1 MIKPKLHSSQY
12 IGMTETGDVAFDL
25 SVFDRLYLGNIIIT
39 KRLTDKLIEKLIEH
53 KDKVILHLTCT
64 GMGGSKVE
72 PFVPTVEQTYQK
84 FCKLLEGG
92 FPVNQVVLRIDPIV
106 PTEKGMNTALK
117 VIDIF
122 FQNDHGIKRVRVS
135 SMDMYPHVKERF
147 EKAGFPIPYNSFHAP
162 VSVRHEMV
170 RVFERLGQEKGF
182 IVEVCGEPDLPSTSC
197 LSQKDIDILG
207 LTDTIQLVGNAGQR
221 GHCSCPG
228 NKKQLIVG
236 ELHRCKNAC
245 EYCYLKGDAK

>member
-1 MIKPKLHSSQY
+1 MPKPKLHSSQY
-12 IGMTETGDVAFDL
+12 IGITESGEIAFDL
-25 SVFDRLYLGNIIIT
+25 SAFDRLYLGNIIIT

-92 FPVNQVVLRIDPIV
+92 FPVRQVVLRIDPIV
-106 PTEKGMNTALK
+106 PTEKGMDTALK
-117 VIDIF
+117 VIETF
-122 FQNDHGIKRVRVS
+122 FQKDHGIKRVRVS

-147 EKAGFPIPYNSFHAP
+147 EKAGFPIPYSTFHAP
-162 VSVRHEMV
+162 VSVRHAMV

-182 IVEVCGEPDLPSTSC
+182 TVEVCGEPDLPSTSC

-207 LTDTIQLVGNAGQR
+207 LTDVIQLVGNADQR
-221 GHCSCPG
+221 TSCSCPG
-228 NKKQLIVG
+228 NKKQLLIEKPHKCSNG
-236 ELHRCKNAC
+236 CQ
-245 EYCYLKGDAK
+245 YCYWKDE